1 MNYSYL
7 NNNNN
12 NQFPNNNVVPPVVLF
27 NYSTA
32 DYYNRLQKTQIE
44 NNNKQLQ
51 NNFYSSDNVNLIN
64 KLLQQNIKQKYNT
77 TIQIQKNDVI
87 YKFMK
92 NIYTKNFNNLNSID
106 YELKRLNN
114 LVLNELEEKTITNI
128 RMKQKY
134 LKDVNDISHIYNNFK
149 YPTYISTA
157 GSKLTNVVD
166 RMIDLNN

>member
-1 MNYSYL
+1 
-7 NNNNN
+7 
-12 NQFPNNNVVPPVVLF
+12 
-27 NYSTA
+27 
-32 DYYNRLQKTQIE
+32 
-44 NNNKQLQ
+44 
-51 NNFYSSDNVNLIN
+51 
-64 KLLQQNIKQKYNT
+64 
-77 TIQIQKNDVI
+77 
-87 YKFMK
+87 MK

-166 RMIDLNN
+166 RMIKI

>member
-7 NNNNN
+7 NNNN

-92 NIYTKNFNNLNSID
+92 IYI
-106 YELKRLNN
+106 
-114 LVLNELEEKTITNI
+114 
-128 RMKQKY
+128 QKI
-134 LKDVNDISHIYNNFK
+134 LII
-149 YPTYISTA
+149 
-157 GSKLTNVVD
+157 
-166 RMIDLNN
+166 